1 MQTEMTMD
9 IDTHIT
15 DEQKRAV
22 EDAKRYIAEDRN
34 RVGRIRMLTDFT
46 VRVNQVDRNSGEVV
60 RTWIAYPNGKLG
72 WTS

>member
-22 EDAKRYIAEDRN
+22 EDAKRYIAEDHDRL
-34 RVGRIRMLTDFT
+34 GRIRMLTDFT
-46 VRVNQVDRNSGEVV
+46 VRVDQVGADREIV
-60 RTWIAYPNGKLG
+60 RTWIAWPNGKLG
-72 WTS
+72 WNS

>member
-1 MQTEMTMD
+1 MTMD
-9 IDTHIT
+9 IETHIT

-22 EDAKRYIAEDRN
+22 EDAKRYIAEDHDRL
-34 RVGRIRMLTDFT
+34 GRIRMLTDFT
-46 VRVNQVDRNSGEVV
+46 VRVDQMEHGEII